1 MGQLKMVSLE
11 VPSLA
16 SSSAL
21 SLPRKPVW
29 AAIQRSSSLFLVP
42 RVLSAS

>member
-1 MGQLKMVSLE
+1 MGQLRMVSLE

-21 SLPRKPVW
+21 SLPHKPVW
-29 AAIQRSSSLFLVP
+29 AAIHRSSSLLLVT
-42 RVLSAS
+42 RVLRAS